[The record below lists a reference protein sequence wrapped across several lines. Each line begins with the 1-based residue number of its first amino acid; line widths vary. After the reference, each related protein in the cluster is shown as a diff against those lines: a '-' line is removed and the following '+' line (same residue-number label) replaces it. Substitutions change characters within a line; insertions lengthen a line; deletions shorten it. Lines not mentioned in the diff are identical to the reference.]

1 MGFEVTDSNPISDLK
16 SVASTSSIATTIL
29 DIENVQYG
37 KTMDD
42 PFLKDG
48 DKLIKPN
55 PISTEE
61 DIKFGCSLKYF
72 KIRAKEEWILFQR
85 KIPFII
91 IYIFALAYV
100 YPVLMRNVGFYLH
113 HTMKDYIYSNGTVK
127 QKSLY
132 DLGHELLPDLSQDTK
147 TSRIFLQLNEIIQ
160 YFLVFSLISVILS
173 ILFLKRSKLG
183 LRSRKHGE
191 IANLTNISAIGILFR
206 YMTMMVLG
214 HLLRSLTYPL
224 TSLPGPAK
232 HCTNYTIEAQNRPI
246 SFNQIF
252 QLRNSPLENCGDLLF
267 SGHMVSASCVVY
279 CITYYLFV
287 MISTNKRKFVRFSV
301 IAYVIFIW
309 ICLACQIF
317 TAIATR
323 NHYTVDIW
331 LGGLIGYMNWMW
343 HRFVVIPKDPVVGKS
358 DRFHGVK
365 IY

>member
-1 MGFEVTDSNPISDLK
+1 MGVHVQRNPVTLNLNIYYEEEDVS
-16 SVASTSSIATTIL
+16 
-29 DIENVQYG
+29 EE
-37 KTMDD
+37 DD
-42 PFLKDG
+42 P
-48 DKLIKPN
+48 LIKDDERHIKSN

-61 DIKFGCSLKYF
+61 DIKFGCSTKYL

-100 YPVLMRNVGFYLH
+100 YPVLMRNVGFYFH
-113 HTMKDYIYSNGTVK
+113 HTLNDYIYSNGTLVK
-127 QKSLY
+127 RSLF

-147 TSRIFLQLNEIIQ
+147 TSRIFLLLNELIQ

-173 ILFLKRSKLG
+173 VFFLKRSKLG
-183 LRSRKHGE
+183 LKSKKHGE
-191 IANLTNISAIGILFR
+191 IANLTNISAVGILFR

-214 HLLRSLTYPL
+214 HALRSMTYPL

-232 HCTNYTIEAQNRPI
+232 HCTNYTIEAQNKPT
-246 SFNQIF
+246 SLDQLF
-252 QLRNSPLENCGDLLF
+252 QLLNSPLQNCGDLLF

-287 MISTNKRKFVRFSV
+287 MISKNKRKIVRALV
-301 IAYVIFIW
+301 VAYVIFVW
-309 ICLACQIF
+309 ICLGCQIF

-331 LGGLIGYMNWMW
+331 LGALIGYMNWMW
-343 HRFVVIPKDPVVGKS
+343 HRFVVLPKDPVVGKS
-358 DRFHGVK
+358 DLFHGVK

>member
-1 MGFEVTDSNPISDLK
+1 MKND
-16 SVASTSSIATTIL
+16 ASL
-29 DIENVQYG
+29 F
-37 KTMDD
+37 
-42 PFLKDG
+42 PF
-48 DKLIKPN
+48 
-55 PISTEE
+55 
-61 DIKFGCSLKYF
+61 
-72 KIRAKEEWILFQR
+72 
-85 KIPFII
+85 
-91 IYIFALAYV
+91 
-100 YPVLMRNVGFYLH
+100 
-113 HTMKDYIYSNGTVK
+113 
-127 QKSLY
+127 
-132 DLGHELLPDLSQDTK
+132 
-147 TSRIFLQLNEIIQ
+147 FL
-160 YFLVFSLISVILS
+160 
-173 ILFLKRSKLG
+173 
-183 LRSRKHGE
+183 
-191 IANLTNISAIGILFR
+191 
-206 YMTMMVLG
+206 
-214 HLLRSLTYPL
+214 
-224 TSLPGPAK
+224 GPAK

-331 LGGLIGYMNWMW
+331 LGGLIGKNRFWKKKLYVRIYFEKNWHFSTFLILGYMNWMW

-365 IY
+365 IYWNL